1 MTATAFPFRMPAG
14 FPGDVNRKH
23 PASIEPCLVDA
34 SAPPTAFGQAV
45 VVDPT
50 TEGVRPL
57 VAGDSALTTIY
68 GVTVRPFPFQAS
80 TGGSY
85 GSAVF
90 GAATPQSPGAIDVLR
105 DGYIM
110 VQLNAGVVATTKGG
124 AVFIWVAATSGAHI
138 QGGFETAAGGGS
150 NTVALDP
157 KFYGYNGPADAAG
170 NIELYVK

>member
-1 MTATAFPFRMPAG
+1 MGAG
-14 FPGDVNRKH
+14 FPGDVNRSH

-34 SAPPTAFGQAV
+34 SAPPTLFGQAV

-85 GSAVF
+85 GSAAF
-90 GAATPQSPGAIDVLR
+90 GTATPQSPGAIDVLR

-110 VQLNAGVVATTKGG
+110 VQLNVGVAAAIKGG
-124 AVFIWVAATSGAHI
+124 LVYIWVAATSGNHI
-138 QGGFETAAGGGS
+138 QGGWETAAGGGS
-150 NTVALDP
+150 NTIALDP
-157 KFYGYNGPADAAG
+157 TLYGYNGPADANG
-170 NIELYVK
+170 NIEIYLK